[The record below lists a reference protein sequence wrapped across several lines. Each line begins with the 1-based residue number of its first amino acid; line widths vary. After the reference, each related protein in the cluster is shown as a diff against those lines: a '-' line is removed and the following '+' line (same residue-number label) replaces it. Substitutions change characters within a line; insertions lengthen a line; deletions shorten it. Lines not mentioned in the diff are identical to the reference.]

1 MEHTTGLAFDHIGER
16 LAMARR
22 DAGLSVAD
30 VAERTKVS
38 CHYLMALESEAF
50 HRLPSRVHT
59 FGFARAFAKA
69 VSLDDREIS
78 DALRVKL
85 DSQRAANDAV
95 SASEAAPER
104 PRGRFA
110 AMLRSVSLF

>member
-1 MEHTTGLAFDHIGER
+1 MDHSSGFALDCVGER

-38 CHYLMALESEAF
+38 CHYLKALESEAF

-69 VSLDDREIS
+69 VALDDREIS
-78 DALRVKL
+78 EALRVKL
-85 DSQRAANDAV
+85 DETVAND
-95 SASEAAPER
+95 SAETTQTVQQR

-110 AMLRSVSLF
+110 SMLRTMSLF

>member
-1 MEHTTGLAFDHIGER
+1 MDQSSGLALDCVGER

-22 DAGLSVAD
+22 DAGLTVAE

-38 CHYLMALESEAF
+38 CHYLNALESEAF

-69 VSLDDREIS
+69 VSLDDGEIS
-78 DALRVKL
+78 EALRVKL
-85 DSQRAANDAV
+85 DQNAANDSV
-95 SASEAAPER
+95 DVGEASRQR

-110 AMLRSVSLF
+110 ALLRSVSLF

>member
-1 MEHTTGLAFDHIGER
+1 MSGLALDCVGER

-38 CHYLMALESEAF
+38 CHYLKALESEAF

-69 VSLDDREIS
+69 VALDDGEIS
-78 DALRVKL
+78 EALRVKL
-85 DSQRAANDAV
+85 DQNAPANDAV
-95 SASEAAPER
+95 PAEAAPQR

-110 AMLRSVSLF
+110 NMLRTMSLF